1 MMGDRPNYAHWI
13 TLGSVI
19 HMQPNRFIGSDLY
32 SSLLNKHYLSLKF
45 ILCFISHRE
54 KSSTFATY
62 TLEIIVYRHFDSNW
76 PQNTAHVAHGFY
88 SHLSEVVWLIF
99 SLQSRKKKKKKLCW
113 LFSFRTA
120 HWWHSVHA
128 PSQVSIQWCFIYVC
142 MCML

>member
-1 MMGDRPNYAHWI
+1 
-13 TLGSVI
+13 
-19 HMQPNRFIGSDLY
+19 MQPNRFIGSDLY

-99 SLQSRKKKKKKLCW
+99 SLQSRKKKKRNYVGCSVSGQHTDDIQYMHHLR
-113 LFSFRTA
+113 LVFSG
-120 HWWHSVHA
+120 VLYM
-128 PSQVSIQWCFIYVC
+128 YVC
-142 MCML
+142 ACYNPRRILG